1 MKEFFGILQQ
11 CDLFAG
17 IAESDLPG
25 LLACLGADTVAARK
39 HTAVFS
45 EGEPARYVGIVLE
58 GMVQIVQDDYYGN
71 RSILAQAGPGELI
84 GESFACAGVKAL
96 PVTVLAAEDCKVL
109 RIDCCRITLSC
120 TNACGFHNQM
130 ILNLLQV
137 VAAKNLSFHKK
148 LEITARRTTREKLM
162 AYLLWQAKVHNADSF
177 TIPFDRQGLADYLGV
192 ERSAMSAELSK
203 LKKDGIIDFDR
214 NHFTLKAKAYTS

>member
-17 IAESDLPG
+17 IAEADLPG
-25 LLACLGADTVAARK
+25 LLACLGADTVSARK

-58 GMVQIVQDDYYGN
+58 GSVQIVQDDYYGN

-96 PVTVLAAEDCKVL
+96 PVSVLAAEDCTVL
-109 RIDCCRITLSC
+109 RIDCSRITRSC

-137 VAAKNLSFHKK
+137 VAAKNLTFHKK

-203 LKKDGIIDFDR
+203 LRRDGIIDFDR
-214 NHFTLKAKAYTS
+214 SRFVLKAELES

>member
-17 IAESDLPG
+17 IAEADLPG
-25 LLACLGADTVAARK
+25 LLACLGADTVSARK

-58 GMVQIVQDDYYGN
+58 GSVQIVQDDYYGN

-96 PVTVLAAEDCKVL
+96 PVSVLAAEDCTVL
-109 RIDCCRITLSC
+109 RIDCSRITRSC

-137 VAAKNLSFHKK
+137 VAAKNLTFHKK

-203 LKKDGIIDFDR
+203 LRRDGIIDFDR
-214 NHFTLKAKAYTS
+214 SRFTFKTEVSS

>member
-1 MKEFFGILQQ
+1 MKEFFGILKR

-17 IAESDLPG
+17 IAEADLG
-25 LLACLGADTVAARK
+25 GMLACLGADTVTVRK
-39 HTAVFS
+39 GNAVFS

-58 GMVQIVQDDYYGN
+58 GTVQIVQDDYYGN

-84 GESFACAGVKAL
+84 GETFACAGVSSL
-96 PVTVLAAEDCKVL
+96 PVSVIACEDSTIL
-109 RIDCCRITLSC
+109 RIDCCRITRSC
-120 TNACGFHNQM
+120 SSACEFHNRL

-148 LEITARRTTREKLM
+148 LEITSQRTTREKLM
-162 AYLLWQAKVHNADSF
+162 AYLLWQAKEHHSSAF

-203 LKKDGIIDFDR
+203 LRKDGIIDFDR
-214 NHFTLKAKAYTS
+214 SHFTIKTEVTA